1 MYVRIKT
8 DLIVPLSQSAVCPEH
23 THSRSLELGTEAV
36 DDSIKADKDSNDT
49 TITALEKPSSLIFR
63 DSRIANFW
71 ALVHFCTLF
80 CHFHRGFREFMVV
93 VNHSLKQFCDTC
105 IQKSIKMNDLKKGQ
119 VKCFFNCLIFCHPS
133 SFKCR
138 WGCAYKSWR
147 YLTKTI
153 TAFLQCWTWSKS
165 PTRKKC
171 HKKFRQ
177 SFRPSSSCK
186 KIWILKKNESFLHSF
201 TFSSDFE
208 VSIDSLR

>member
-1 MYVRIKT
+1 M
-8 DLIVPLSQSAVCPEH
+8 SG
-23 THSRSLELGTEAV
+23 TH
-36 DDSIKADKDSNDT
+36 
-49 TITALEKPSSLIFR
+49 AL
-63 DSRIANFW
+63 
-71 ALVHFCTLF
+71 
-80 CHFHRGFREFMVV
+80 
-93 VNHSLKQFCDTC
+93 
-105 IQKSIKMNDLKKGQ
+105 QKSGARDRSRRRFHQGRQGQQWHDHHGLGKTQQPHLSRLSDCKLLSLGALLHPVLSLSPGFQGVHGGSEPQFKTVLWHLYPKIDQNEWSQKGQ

-133 SFKCR
+133 SFKCG

-147 YLTKTI
+147 DITKMI

-177 SFRPSSSCK
+177 SFWPSSSCK
-186 KIWILKKNESFLHSF
+186 KIWILKKNESFLHYF